1 MTILNSYKTKNKKYN
16 KKSQKTYKNN
26 RFIKKGGSAAE
37 PQPSEDAL
45 LHEIMYYRNKANTD
59 DYADNSNTP
68 HYKGMIPTNVI
79 VDLYYTHASDL
90 ISQYKS
96 LNYNE
101 QKLKTAYDS
110 PLVRDQQYNETL
122 SRTKH
127 GEWIQ
132 NMAARKATN
141 DSELAAFKAKIDDIT
156 NPVELHAEFL
166 KLEQNIPY
174 YAWFNPE
181 PYNADKHLSSMTIL
195 YRGKKQLIESRLQ
208 LLQRPVTPPAAVT
221 PRKLKNRSPRKPKHS
236 SASSSGSKSRSSSSS
251 SSSGMVAHSSLE
263 TSQLESELKALTS
276 QLHHAKK
283 EVSRLEQ
290 EVSVIQRTLDKF
302 AFAIDV

>member
-1 MTILNSYKTKNKKYN
+1 MTILNSYRTQNNKYN
-16 KKSQKTYKNN
+16 KKSRKTYKNN

-45 LHEIMYYRNKANTD
+45 LHEIMYYRNQANTD
-59 DYADNSNTP
+59 DYADNTGMP
-68 HYKGMIPTNVI
+68 HYKGMVSTADI
-79 VDLYYTHASDL
+79 VDRYYTHASDL

-101 QKLKTAYDS
+101 QKLKVAYDI
-110 PLVRDQQYNETL
+110 PLVRNQQYNETL

-181 PYNADKHLSSMTIL
+181 PYNANKHLSSMTIL

-208 LLQRPVTPPAAVT
+208 LLQRPVTP
-221 PRKLKNRSPRKPKHS
+221 RKLKNLSPHKPKPS
-236 SASSSGSKSRSSSSS
+236 SASSSGSKIRSSSSS
-251 SSSGMVAHSSLE
+251 SSSCMVAHSALKTIKLE
-263 TSQLESELKALTS
+263 IELKALTD
-276 QLHHAKK
+276 QLRHAKK

-290 EVSVIQRTLDKF
+290 LVSVTQQKLDKF
-302 AFAIDV
+302 TLVFDV